1 MGRNH
6 RPHRNRTNEKGL
18 NDRHLPK
25 EILFPGIPEIPA
37 GDLRAK
43 H

>member
-1 MGRNH
+1 MGRSH

-18 NDRHLPK
+18 NDLHLPK
-25 EILFPGIPEIPA
+25 ESLFPEIPA